1 MSFKIFKIDHFS
13 ITFKLNEKKEM
24 LFKKSRLERGWG
36 YTKMFAE
43 KEVWSLTGGLKI
55 FLKKEGLDKEGVEK
69 K

>member
-13 ITFKLNEKKEM
+13 ITFKLNEKKEV
-24 LFKKSRLERGWG
+24 LLKKIVWRGGWG

-43 KEVWSLTGGLKI
+43 KEAWSLAGGLKI
-55 FLKKEGLDKEGVEK
+55 FFKKEGLDKEWVEK